1 MLTEERFAEILRMLG
16 EEKSVTVQE
25 LTERLA
31 TSESTIRRDLTALA
45 EKGLLV
51 KVHGGAT
58 ALEMDYTTKDVEI
71 TSRMTQNVD
80 EKSLIGK
87 YAASLIEKEDFV
99 YLDSGSSIAQMLK
112 YMTGSGAVFV
122 TNGIAHA
129 QSLTKKPMKGMLTG
143 PVTILNW
150 SFPREDI
157 SLKESTYQ
165 IALAIRDEVL
175 DLEANGI
182 RVIQV
187 DEAALRE
194 KLPLRRSDWYKE
206 YLDWAIPAF
215 RLVHSGVDA
224 QTQIHTHMCYSEF
237 TDIIR
242 AIDDMDADVITF
254 EASRSDLVILDSL
267 KENHFKTEVGPGV
280 YDIHSPRVPSVE
292 EIKAALEKML
302 TRIAPEKLWVNPD
315 CGLKTR
321 GVPETVASLKH
332 LVEAAKEL
340 RKEA

>member
-129 QSLTKKPMKGMLTG
+129 QSLARKGITVYLVGGMFKGATDAVIGSQAVEDLKKYNFTKGFFGTNGVTKEQGFTTPEVKEALIKRRAMEQTKEAYVLADASKFGEISTVTFG
-143 PVTILNW
+143 AFADATILTNQVKQEYRGF
-150 SFPREDI
+150 SNI
-157 SLKESTYQ
+157 KE
-165 IALAIRDEVL
+165 
-175 DLEANGI
+175 
-182 RVIQV
+182 
-187 DEAALRE
+187 
-194 KLPLRRSDWYKE
+194 
-206 YLDWAIPAF
+206 
-215 RLVHSGVDA
+215 
-224 QTQIHTHMCYSEF
+224 
-237 TDIIR
+237 
-242 AIDDMDADVITF
+242 
-254 EASRSDLVILDSL
+254 
-267 KENHFKTEVGPGV
+267 
-280 YDIHSPRVPSVE
+280 VE
-292 EIKAALEKML
+292 E
-302 TRIAPEKLWVNPD
+302 
-315 CGLKTR
+315 
-321 GVPETVASLKH
+321 
-332 LVEAAKEL
+332 
-340 RKEA
+340 

>member
-1 MLTEERFAEILRMLG
+1 MLTEERFAEILRMIG

-87 YAASLIEKEDFV
+87 YAASLIKKEDFV

-129 QSLTKKPMKGMLTG
+129 QSLAKKGITVYLVGGMFKGATDAVIGSQAVEDLKKYNFTKGFFGTNGVDKKHGFAMERCRTCYILADSSKIGQIA
-143 PVTILNW
+143 PVTFAKFDQAELITTELT
-150 SFPREDI
+150 DKD
-157 SLKESTYQ
+157 LKKEKN
-165 IALAIRDEVL
+165 IVEV
-175 DLEANGI
+175 
-182 RVIQV
+182 
-187 DEAALRE
+187 
-194 KLPLRRSDWYKE
+194 
-206 YLDWAIPAF
+206 
-215 RLVHSGVDA
+215 
-224 QTQIHTHMCYSEF
+224 
-237 TDIIR
+237 
-242 AIDDMDADVITF
+242 
-254 EASRSDLVILDSL
+254 
-267 KENHFKTEVGPGV
+267 
-280 YDIHSPRVPSVE
+280 
-292 EIKAALEKML
+292 KA
-302 TRIAPEKLWVNPD
+302 
-315 CGLKTR
+315 
-321 GVPETVASLKH
+321 
-332 LVEAAKEL
+332 
-340 RKEA
+340 

>member
-129 QSLTKKPMKGMLTG
+129 QSLTKKGITVYLVGGMFKGATDAVIGSQAVEDLKKYNFTKGFTTPDPAEAMIKKAAMERCRTCYILADSSKIG
-143 PVTILNW
+143 QIAPVTFAKFDQAKLITTELT
-150 SFPREDI
+150 DKD
-157 SLKESTYQ
+157 LKKEKN
-165 IALAIRDEVL
+165 IVEV
-175 DLEANGI
+175 
-182 RVIQV
+182 
-187 DEAALRE
+187 
-194 KLPLRRSDWYKE
+194 
-206 YLDWAIPAF
+206 
-215 RLVHSGVDA
+215 
-224 QTQIHTHMCYSEF
+224 
-237 TDIIR
+237 
-242 AIDDMDADVITF
+242 
-254 EASRSDLVILDSL
+254 
-267 KENHFKTEVGPGV
+267 
-280 YDIHSPRVPSVE
+280 
-292 EIKAALEKML
+292 KA
-302 TRIAPEKLWVNPD
+302 
-315 CGLKTR
+315 
-321 GVPETVASLKH
+321 
-332 LVEAAKEL
+332 
-340 RKEA
+340 